1 MGRDDGA
8 VCGPH
13 DMTCGTAARTAIY
26 HGLGLGR
33 LSGSPDRTM
42 DLMRLPPLLMLLTI
56 ACASED
62 PILER
67 AAAMEEAG
75 TAPAAAS
82 PAAASRAA
90 ASPAPPAPP
99 APPAGV
105 APAGVGIPEPPAPGQ
120 GTPPK
125 AVTPGE
131 PAPGDPGQPAPGTPE
146 QPRPGSPGSDGP
158 SVAVSGTISVE
169 GWSGGSIRIDIFDGD
184 QLAAAGST
192 KRPSVVAQAKLERPG
207 PFEVRVPMAAGRV
220 WIGAF
225 ADENRNGRPDPRD
238 PSGWYGSNPVS
249 VDEDRS
255 GVILQLS
262 AAPPPGGGV
271 EME

>member
-1 MGRDDGA
+1 MWAARARQGA
-8 VCGPH
+8 VP
-13 DMTCGTAARTAIY
+13 TTTPCGTAARTPIY

-33 LSGSPDRTM
+33 LCRSPDRTM
-42 DLMRLPPLLMLLTI
+42 DLMRLPPLLMLLII

-82 PAAASRAA
+82 PA
-90 ASPAPPAPP
+90 
-99 APPAGV
+99 PPAGV

-120 GTPPK
+120 GTPPE

-146 QPRPGSPGSDGP
+146 QPRPGAPGSDGP

-169 GWSGGSIRIDIFDGD
+169 GWSGGPIRIDIFDGD

-207 PFEVRVPMAAGRV
+207 PFEVRVPVAAGRV
-220 WIGAF
+220 WVGAF